1 MDAQSTRAR
10 RPPYRVNCKMDEQA
24 CERSPR
30 RHLRPRYFPFLNLI
44 LCNCDFLRPARVRG
58 FVSCNTFFRHSR
70 LRSMRRRSST
80 PACGSRLRLGAR
92 AHHLPIW
99 HLHADFGL
107 YPRLPTRAL
116 RTIRDYGDRW
126 REGGQHGRAHPIE
139 NLCKAAI
146 NAQCEGAFSTTPCL
160 RPHHAPAPGGRGRQ
174 PLVSMALCLEHVDR
188 HGGRLGRWLGRRVG
202 GG

>member
-1 MDAQSTRAR
+1 MRTVDA
-10 RPPYRVNCKMDEQA
+10 RPPYRVNCKMVEQA
-24 CERSPR
+24 CVVRAEPAEA
-30 RHLRPRYFPFLNLI
+30 PRYILFLI
-44 LCNCDFLRPARVRG
+44 FSRCVRG
-58 FVSCNTFFRHSR
+58 RARSHGILFFAAPVATPEHA
-70 LRSMRRRSST
+70 RRRSST

-92 AHHLPIW
+92 AHHLPTW
-99 HLHADFGL
+99 YLHADFGL

-126 REGGQHGRAHPIE
+126 REGGQPGRAHPIE

-160 RPHHAPAPGGRGRQ
+160 RPHHAPAPGDRGRQ